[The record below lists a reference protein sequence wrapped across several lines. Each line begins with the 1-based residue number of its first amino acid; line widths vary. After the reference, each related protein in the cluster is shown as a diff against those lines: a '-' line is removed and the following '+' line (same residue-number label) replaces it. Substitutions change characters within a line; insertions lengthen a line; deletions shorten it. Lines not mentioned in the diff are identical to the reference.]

1 MPQYFLL
8 SMKTFN
14 LSCSYILFRGTP
26 CTLNANFFRFPCKGE
41 FNSNYHQRS
50 QRICIFKI
58 YHSST
63 WYYGFKHKKYLFAN
77 IVKNKGAEIASIK
90 NNSVHTALS
99 MLKINKLNLELL
111 KQAKIPVVISQF
123 KIKNFRQ
130 DGQAWTFK
138 QRLLLYIHIKYKKT
152 WKCRCHLRSVF

>member
-1 MPQYFLL
+1 MKLYIYKPMPQYFLL

-26 CTLNANFFRFPCKGE
+26 CTLNVNFFRFPCKGE

-99 MLKINKLNLELL
+99 TQLTTV
-111 KQAKIPVVISQF
+111 KIPVVTSQF
-123 KIKNFRQ
+123 KI
-130 DGQAWTFK
+130 
-138 QRLLLYIHIKYKKT
+138 QRRSSFDIQTEITTLY
-152 WKCRCHLRSVF
+152 S